1 MLTNKFYT
9 IMKKILLTLAAVVL
23 SAGLLSAQDLSQATE
38 TAKMANESLVAGN
51 KALALTGFQE
61 ALAQAAAC
69 GADGEELVAT
79 CKGVIPNIMLSI
91 AKDLI
96 KEDKFDEA
104 LTQLDAVVA
113 KAKEYGDADAAEEA
127 ATLIPQTML
136 VKAGDLLKVKD
147 FAGAADL
154 CQKALALDP
163 DNGII
168 ALRLGQ
174 ALSGTGKVEEAVAAF
189 EIAAKNGQEEMAN
202 KQISN
207 LYLKKAAAALKGA
220 KYADAVA
227 AATKATEFGDNAQAF
242 LVAGQASQ
250 KLGKN
255 NDAIKHFEKYLEAAP
270 KAKNANAIAFTVAA
284 LYQKAGNKAK
294 AAEFYKK
301 VVGDPQLGA
310 QAKQQ
315 LDALK

>member
-1 MLTNKFYT
+1 
-9 IMKKILLTLAAVVL
+9 MKKILLTLAAVVL
-23 SAGLLSAQDLSQATE
+23 SLGMLSAQDLSQATE

-69 GADGEELVAT
+69 GEDGAELVAT

-91 AKDLI
+91 TKDLI
-96 KEDKFDEA
+96 KEANYDEA
-104 LTQLDAVVA
+104 LTKLNEVVA
-113 KAKEYGDADAAEEA
+113 KAKEYAADEVVEEA
-127 ATLIPQTML
+127 TTLIPQTLMA
-136 VKAGDLLKVKD
+136 KGGELLKEKN
-147 FAGAADL
+147 FTAAAEAY
-154 CQKALALDP
+154 KSALELDP
-163 DNGII
+163 ENGNL

-174 ALSGTGKVEEAVAAF
+174 ALSGAGQVDEAVAAF
-189 EIAAKNGQEEMAN
+189 ETAAKNGQEELAG

-207 LYLKKAAAALKGA
+207 IYLKKAAAALKGG
-220 KYADAVA
+220 KFADAVA
-227 AATKATEFGDNAQAF
+227 AAEKCNEYGENAQAY

-250 KLGKN
+250 KLNKN
-255 NDAIKHFEKYLEAAP
+255 ADAIKNFEKYLAAAP
-270 KAKNANAIAFTVAA
+270 TAKNANAIAFTVAA

-294 AAEFYKK
+294 AKEFYQK

>member
-1 MLTNKFYT
+1 
-9 IMKKILLTLAAVVL
+9 MKKILLTLVAVVL
-23 SAGLLSAQDLSQATE
+23 SFGMLSAQDLSQATE

-69 GADGEELVAT
+69 GEDGAELVAT

-91 AKDLI
+91 TKDLI
-96 KEDKFDEA
+96 KEANYDEA
-104 LTQLDAVVA
+104 LTKLNEVVA
-113 KAKEYGDADAAEEA
+113 KAKEYAADEVVEEA
-127 ATLIPQTML
+127 TTLIPQTLMA
-136 VKAGDLLKVKD
+136 KGGELLKEKN
-147 FAGAADL
+147 FTAAAEAY
-154 CQKALALDP
+154 KSALELDP
-163 DNGII
+163 ENGNL

-174 ALSGTGKVEEAVAAF
+174 ALSGAGQVDEAVAAF
-189 EIAAKNGQEEMAN
+189 ETAAKNGQEELAG

-207 LYLKKAAAALKGA
+207 IYLKKAAAALKGG
-220 KYADAVA
+220 KFADAVA
-227 AATKATEFGDNAQAF
+227 AAEKCNEYGEKAQAY

-250 KLGKN
+250 KLNKN
-255 NDAIKHFEKYLEAAP
+255 ADAIKNFEKYLAAAP
-270 KAKNANAIAFTVAA
+270 TAKNANAIAFTVAA

-294 AAEFYKK
+294 AKEFYQK

>member
-1 MLTNKFYT
+1 
-9 IMKKILLTLAAVVL
+9 MKKILLTLAAVVL
-23 SAGLLSAQDLSQATE
+23 SAGMLSAQDMSQATE

-69 GADGEELVAT
+69 GEEGEELVAT
-79 CKGVIPNIMLSI
+79 CKGAIPNIMLSI

-96 KEDKFDEA
+96 KEGNYDAAVGKLDEVIA
-104 LTQLDAVVA
+104 T
-113 KAKEYGDADAAEEA
+113 AKEYGAAEVADEA
-127 ATLIPQTML
+127 ATLVPQTLMA
-136 VKAGDLLKVKD
+136 KGGDLLKEKN
-147 FAGAADL
+147 FTAAAEAY
-154 CQKALALDP
+154 QKALALDP
-163 DNGII
+163 ENGNL

-174 ALSGTGKVEEAVAAF
+174 ALSGAGKVDEAVAAF
-189 EIAAKNGQEEMAN
+189 ETAAKNGQEEMAN

-207 LYLKKAAAALKGA
+207 IYLKQAAASLKGG
-220 KYADAVA
+220 KYADAVTA
-227 AATKATEFGDNAQAF
+227 ALKTNEYGENAQAF

-255 NDAIKHFEKYLEAAP
+255 NDAIKYFEKYLALAP
-270 KAKNANAIAFTVAA
+270 TAKNANAIAFTVAA

>member
-1 MLTNKFYT
+1 MHTNKFYT

-23 SAGLLSAQDLSQATE
+23 SAGMLSAQDLSQATE

-51 KALALTGFQE
+51 KALALSGFQE

-69 GADGEELVAT
+69 GEEGEELVAT
-79 CKGVIPNIMLSI
+79 CKGVLPNLMLSI

-96 KEDKFDEA
+96 KEANYDEA
-104 LTQLDAVVA
+104 VTKLNEVVA
-113 KAKEYGDADAAEEA
+113 KAKEYGADEVVEEATTLVPQTLMAKGGELLKEKNFAAAAEA
-127 ATLIPQTML
+127 Y
-136 VKAGDLLKVKD
+136 KS
-147 FAGAADL
+147 
-154 CQKALALDP
+154 ALELDP
-163 DNGII
+163 DNGNL

-174 ALSGTGKVEEAVAAF
+174 ALSGAGQVDEAVAAF
-189 EIAAKNGQEEMAN
+189 ETAAKNGQEEIAG

-207 LYLKKAAAALKGA
+207 VYLKKAAAALKGA
-220 KYADAVA
+220 KFADAVA
-227 AATKATEFGDNAQAF
+227 AAEKANEYGENAQAY

-250 KLGKN
+250 KLNKN
-255 NDAIKHFEKYLEAAP
+255 ADAIKNFEKYLAAAP
-270 KAKNANAIAFTVAA
+270 TAKNANAIAFTVAA

-294 AAEFYKK
+294 AKEFYQK
-301 VVGDPQLGA
+301 VVSDPQLVA

>member
-1 MLTNKFYT
+1 
-9 IMKKILLTLAAVVL
+9 MKKILLTLAAVVL
-23 SAGLLSAQDLSQATE
+23 SAGMLSAQDLSQATE

-69 GADGEELVAT
+69 GEEGEELVAT

-96 KEDKFDEA
+96 KESNFD
-104 LTQLDAVVA
+104 DAVTKLNEVVA
-113 KAKEYGDADAAEEA
+113 KAKEYAADEIADEA
-127 ATLIPQTML
+127 ATLIPQALMA
-136 VKAGDLLKVKD
+136 KGGDLLKDKN
-147 FAGAADL
+147 FTAAAEAY
-154 CQKALALDP
+154 KSALALDP
-163 DNGII
+163 ENGNL

-174 ALSGTGKVEEAVAAF
+174 ALAGAGQVEEAVAAF
-189 EIAAKNGQEEMAN
+189 ETAAKNGQEELAG

-207 LYLKKAAAALKGA
+207 IYLKKAAAALKAG
-220 KYADAVA
+220 KFADAVA
-227 AATKATEFGDNAQAF
+227 AAEKCNEYGDNAQAY

-250 KLGKN
+250 KLNKN
-255 NDAIKHFEKYLEAAP
+255 ADAIKNFEKYLAAAP
-270 KAKNANAIAFTVAA
+270 TAKNANAIAFTVAA

-294 AAEFYKK
+294 AKEFYQK
-301 VVGDPQLGA
+301 VVSDPQLGA

>member
-1 MLTNKFYT
+1 MHTNKFYT
-9 IMKKILLTLAAVVL
+9 IMKKILVTLAAVVL

-96 KEDKFDEA
+96 KENKYDEA
-104 LTQLDAVVA
+104 LTQLEAVSA
-113 KAKEYGDADAAEEA
+113 KAKEYGVDEAAEEA
-127 ATLIPQTML
+127 TTLIPQTLL
-136 VKAGDLLKVKD
+136 VKGGELLKAKD
-147 FAGAADL
+147 FAGAAET
-154 CQKALALDP
+154 CQKALDLDP
-163 DNGII
+163 ENGVV

-174 ALSGTGKVEEAVAAF
+174 ALSGTGKVEEAIAAF
-189 EIAAKNGQEEMAN
+189 ETAAKNGQEEMAN
-202 KQISN
+202 KQIAN
-207 LYLKKAAAALKGA
+207 IYLKKAAASLKGA

-227 AATKATEFGDNAQAF
+227 AALKVNEYGENAQAF

-250 KLGKN
+250 KLNKN
-255 NDAIKHFEKYLEAAP
+255 ADAIKYFEQYLSAAP
-270 KAKNANAIAFTVAA
+270 TAKNANAIAFTVAA

-301 VVGDPQLGA
+301 VVSDPQLGA

>member
-1 MLTNKFYT
+1 
-9 IMKKILLTLAAVVL
+9 MKKILLTLAAVVL
-23 SAGLLSAQDLSQATE
+23 SFGMLSAQDMSQATE

-51 KALALTGFQE
+51 KALALSGFQE
-61 ALAQAAAC
+61 ALAQAVAC
-69 GADGEELVAT
+69 GEEGAELVAT
-79 CKGVIPNIMLSI
+79 CKGVIPGIMLSI

-113 KAKEYGDADAAEEA
+113 KAKEYGADETAEEA
-127 ATLIPQTML
+127 ATLVPQTLL
-136 VKAGDLLKVKD
+136 VKGGELLKAKD
-147 FAGAADL
+147 FAGAAET
-154 CQKALALDP
+154 CQKAFDLDP
-163 DNGII
+163 ENGII

-174 ALSGTGKVEEAVAAF
+174 ALSGSGKMDEAVAAF
-189 EIAAKNGQEEMAN
+189 EAAAKNGQEEMAN

-207 LYLKKAAAALKGA
+207 IYLKKAAAALKAA
-220 KYADAVA
+220 KFADAVA
-227 AATKATEFGDNAQAF
+227 AAEKCTEYGENAQAY

-250 KLGKN
+250 KLNKN
-255 NDAIKHFEKYLEAAP
+255 ADAIKNFEKYLAAAP
-270 KAKNANAIAFTVAA
+270 TAKNANAIAFTVAA

-294 AAEFYKK
+294 AKEFYQK
-301 VVGDPQLGA
+301 VVSDPQLGA

>member
-1 MLTNKFYT
+1 MHTNKFYT
-9 IMKKILLTLAAVVL
+9 TMKKILLTLAAVVL
-23 SAGLLSAQDLSQATE
+23 SAGMLSAQDMSQATE

-69 GADGEELVAT
+69 GEDGAELVAT

-91 AKDLI
+91 TKDLI
-96 KEDKFDEA
+96 KEANYDEA
-104 LTQLDAVVA
+104 LTKLNEVVA
-113 KAKEYGDADAAEEA
+113 KAKEYAADEVVEEA
-127 ATLIPQTML
+127 TTLIPQTLMA
-136 VKAGDLLKVKD
+136 KGGELLKEKN
-147 FAGAADL
+147 FTAAAEAY
-154 CQKALALDP
+154 KSALELDP
-163 DNGII
+163 ENGNL

-174 ALSGTGKVEEAVAAF
+174 ALSGAGQVDEAVAAF
-189 EIAAKNGQEEMAN
+189 ETAAKNGQEELAG

-207 LYLKKAAAALKGA
+207 IYLKKAAAALKGG
-220 KYADAVA
+220 KFADAVA
-227 AATKATEFGDNAQAF
+227 AAEKCNEYGENAQAY

-250 KLGKN
+250 KLNKN
-255 NDAIKHFEKYLEAAP
+255 ADAIKNFEKYLAAAP
-270 KAKNANAIAFTVAA
+270 TAKNANAIAFTVAA

-294 AAEFYKK
+294 AKEFYQK

>member
-1 MLTNKFYT
+1 MHTNKFYT
-9 IMKKILLTLAAVVL
+9 TMKKILVTLAAVVL
-23 SAGLLSAQDLSQATE
+23 SAGMLSAQDLSQATE

-69 GADGEELVAT
+69 GAEGEELVAT

-96 KEDKFDEA
+96 KEGKYDEA
-104 LTQLDAVVA
+104 LGKLEEVGA
-113 KAKEYGDADAAEEA
+113 KAKEYAAEEVA
-127 ATLIPQTML
+127 EEATTLIPQTLMA
-136 VKAGDLLKVKD
+136 KGGDLLKEKN
-147 FAGAADL
+147 FAAAAEAY
-154 CQKALALDP
+154 QKALELDP
-163 DNGII
+163 ENGNV

-174 ALSGTGKVEEAVAAF
+174 ALSGAGKVEEAVAAF
-189 EIAAKNGQEEMAN
+189 ETAAKNGQEEMAG

-207 LYLKKAAAALKGA
+207 IYLKQAAAALKGG

-227 AATKATEFGDNAQAF
+227 AAVKTNEYGENPQAF

-250 KLGKN
+250 KLNKN
-255 NDAIKHFEKYLEAAP
+255 NDAIKYFEKYLELAP
-270 KAKNANAIAFTVAA
+270 TAKNAAAIAFTVAA

-294 AAEFYKK
+294 AVEFYKK
-301 VVGDPQLGA
+301 VANDPQLGA

>member
-1 MLTNKFYT
+1 
-9 IMKKILLTLAAVVL
+9 MKKLVLTLAAVVL
-23 SAGLLSAQDLSQATE
+23 GAGMLSAQDLSQATE

-61 ALAQAAAC
+61 ALTQAAAC

-96 KEDKFDEA
+96 KEGKYD
-104 LTQLDAVVA
+104 DAVAKLEEAVA
-113 KAKEYGDADAAEEA
+113 VANEYEADDVVADAT
-127 ATLIPQTML
+127 TLIPQTLQM
-136 VKAGDLLKVKD
+136 KAGDLLKAKE
-147 FAGAADL
+147 FAAAAEVY
-154 CQKALALDP
+154 QKALTLDP
-163 DNGII
+163 DNGNL

-174 ALSGTGKVEEAVAAF
+174 ALSGAGQAEAALAAF
-189 EIAAKNGQEEMAN
+189 ETAAKNGQEEIAN
-202 KQISN
+202 KQIAN
-207 LYLKKAAAALKGA
+207 IYLKKAAADLKGG
-220 KYADAVA
+220 KYADAIA
-227 AATKATEFGDNAQAF
+227 AAGKVNELGDNAQAY

-250 KLGKN
+250 KLNKN
-255 NDAIKHFEKYLEAAP
+255 ADAISNFEKYLALAP
-270 KAKNANAIAFTVAA
+270 TAKNANAIAFTVAA

-301 VVGDPQLGA
+301 VVSDPQLGA

>member
-1 MLTNKFYT
+1 
-9 IMKKILLTLAAVVL
+9 MKKILLTLAAVVL
-23 SAGLLSAQDLSQATE
+23 SFGMLSAQDLSQATE

-69 GADGEELVAT
+69 GEDGAELVAT

-91 AKDLI
+91 TKDLI
-96 KEDKFDEA
+96 KDANYDEA
-104 LTQLDAVVA
+104 LTKLNEVVA
-113 KAKEYGDADAAEEA
+113 KAKEYAADEVVEEA
-127 ATLIPQTML
+127 TTLIPQTLMA
-136 VKAGDLLKVKD
+136 KGGELLKEKN
-147 FAGAADL
+147 FTAAAEAY
-154 CQKALALDP
+154 KSALELDP
-163 DNGII
+163 ENGNL

-174 ALSGTGKVEEAVAAF
+174 ALSGAGLVDEAVAAF
-189 EIAAKNGQEEMAN
+189 ETAAKNGQEELAG

-207 LYLKKAAAALKGA
+207 IYLKKAAAALKGG
-220 KYADAVA
+220 KFADAVA
-227 AATKATEFGDNAQAF
+227 AAEKCNEYGENAQAY

-250 KLGKN
+250 KLNKN
-255 NDAIKHFEKYLEAAP
+255 ADAIKNFEKYLAAAP
-270 KAKNANAIAFTVAA
+270 TAKNANAIAFTVAA

-294 AAEFYKK
+294 AKEFYQK

>member
-1 MLTNKFYT
+1 
-9 IMKKILLTLAAVVL
+9 MKKILLTLAAVVL
-23 SAGLLSAQDLSQATE
+23 SFGMLSAQDLSQATE

-69 GADGEELVAT
+69 GEDGAELVAT

-91 AKDLI
+91 TKDLI
-96 KEDKFDEA
+96 KEANYDEA
-104 LTQLDAVVA
+104 LTKLNEVVA
-113 KAKEYGDADAAEEA
+113 KAKEYAADEVVEEA
-127 ATLIPQTML
+127 TTLIPQTLMA
-136 VKAGDLLKVKD
+136 KGGELLKEKN
-147 FAGAADL
+147 FTAAAEAY
-154 CQKALALDP
+154 KSALELDP
-163 DNGII
+163 ENGNL

-174 ALSGTGKVEEAVAAF
+174 ALSGAGQVEEAVAAF
-189 EIAAKNGQEEMAN
+189 ETAAKNGQEELAG

-207 LYLKKAAAALKGA
+207 IYLKKAAAALKGG
-220 KYADAVA
+220 KFADAVA
-227 AATKATEFGDNAQAF
+227 AAEKCNEYGENAQAY

-250 KLGKN
+250 KLNKN
-255 NDAIKHFEKYLEAAP
+255 ADAIKNFEKYLAAAP
-270 KAKNANAIAFTVAA
+270 TAKNANAIAFTVAA

-294 AAEFYKK
+294 AKEFYQK